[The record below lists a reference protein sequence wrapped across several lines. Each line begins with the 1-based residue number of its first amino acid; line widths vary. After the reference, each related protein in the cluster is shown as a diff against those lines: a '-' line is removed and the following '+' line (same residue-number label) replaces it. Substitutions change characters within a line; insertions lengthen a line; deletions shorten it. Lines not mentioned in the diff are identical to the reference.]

1 MADYRVLWTDAAQSD
16 LNEIAQFIA
25 AESLDNALAV
35 IDRLERR
42 CSTLERLPERGRVV
56 PELKAVDI
64 LIYRELIVKPWR
76 IVYRRDANQVY
87 VMAVLDGRRSLPG
100 LLLERLTLRRQE
112 SSH

>member
-1 MADYRVLWTDAAQSD
+1 MADFRVLWTDAAQSD
-16 LNEIAQFIA
+16 LYEIAQFIA

-42 CSTLERLPERGRVV
+42 CSTLERLPERGRIV

-87 VMAVLDGRRSLPG
+87 VMAVLDGRRSLSG
-100 LLLERLTLRRQE
+100 LLLERLTLRSQE
-112 SSH
+112 SPL

>member
-1 MADYRVLWTDAAQSD
+1 MADFRVLWTDAAQSD
-16 LNEIAQFIA
+16 LHEIAQFIA

-42 CSTLERLPERGRVV
+42 CSTLERLPERGRIV

-87 VMAVLDGRRSLPG
+87 VMAVLDGRRSLSG
-100 LLLERLTLRRQE
+100 LLLERLTLRSQE
-112 SSH
+112 SPL